1 LNKAKGSSPFFRC
14 TDGSFLRWL
23 FSGDAQRYLGNTVRL
38 RRLSV
43 ETGMGKRG
51 KRGKRRN

>member
-1 LNKAKGSSPFFRC
+1 LVVEPL
-14 TDGSFLRWL
+14 T
-23 FSGDAQRYLGNTVRL
+23 NTAPL

-51 KRGKRRN
+51 KRGKRKN

>member
-1 LNKAKGSSPFFRC
+1 MIIILYQNDLQMARESGS
-14 TDGSFLRWL
+14 
-23 FSGDAQRYLGNTVRL
+23 NTVRL
-38 RRLSV
+38 RRLFV